1 MSADA
6 GRPRAF
12 VVEDEAPIRELLR
25 VHLELAR
32 FTVEEAGNR
41 RDALDRGRGIL
52 SLRRVDA

>member
-12 VVEDEAPIRELLR
+12 VVEDEASIRELLS
-25 VHLELAR
+25 VHLELAG
-32 FTVEEAGNR
+32 FTVEEVGNG